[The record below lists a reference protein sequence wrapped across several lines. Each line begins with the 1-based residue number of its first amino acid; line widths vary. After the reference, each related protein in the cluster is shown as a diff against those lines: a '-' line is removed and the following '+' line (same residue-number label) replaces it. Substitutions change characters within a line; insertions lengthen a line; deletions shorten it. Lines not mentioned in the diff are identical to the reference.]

1 MKFVNRKKKFIKVS
15 TVTTL
20 KAGTNDTLS
29 SLIATAKAAQ
39 LEVLEISASHTI
51 TAKENVNTGS
61 QDIVICTGIITDL
74 SSIKR
79 VLKKEGLLCWQHP
92 AASTD
97 RYLQLQEEG
106 FEIIT
111 DNDNTLIAKSDGRIA
126 IRLEET
132 TTAPAAPVDN
142 MQQHTQQEDWLKA
155 RVISIAAATIS
166 LAEKDFDTTAQF
178 SDYGFDSILGTEL
191 IRLLNEKL
199 DISLKATDL
208 YSYANIDLLTDY
220 IRNNFTVAIPVQQT
234 TAHIPTP
241 LPDNYKKEDIAIIGM
256 SAQFGRTNNAQE
268 FWQILKTG
276 QSLITRIPKEK
287 WNTGI
292 DAWSSCITDAD
303 KFDPLFFK
311 LSGSEAEMMDPK
323 QRLFLEHC
331 WKAIEDAGINPE
343 SLSGSR
349 CGVYA
354 GVGPA
359 DYAARMEGTLPAALW
374 GNSAAI
380 LASRIAYFLNLKGP
394 AVAIDTACS
403 SSLVAME
410 MACSSLQ
417 RGDTDLV
424 ITGGVNII
432 NDAHA
437 YMMADRAGMLSPDG
451 RCYTF
456 DSRANGFVM
465 GEGIGVLMLK
475 RLSDAV
481 RDNDRI
487 YGVVKGILTN
497 QDGTTNGITAPSMLS
512 QQELEKTVYNKFGIN
527 PETITYVEAHG
538 TGTSLGDPIEFEAL
552 CTSFRTYTG
561 KQQFCGLGSVKTNIG
576 HTLEAAGAASVIKV
590 LLSLQHRQ
598 LPPTI
603 NYKDSNP
610 LITLQGSPFRIQTQ
624 LTDWEHPADQPRRA
638 AISSFG
644 FSGTNVHM
652 VIEEYIP
659 VAKPTFVASKPAII
673 PLSAKTTIQL
683 QQQVDNLLHWLQDN
697 PGKALADIAYT
708 LQTGRAAME
717 KRAVFLADTI
727 TELTTLLQSYPDQN
741 TGRSFNGTA
750 RKRNKTADDN
760 TRCASMIATG
770 TWQQLAEH
778 WVNGGT
784 IDWKLL
790 YNNTWPDKISLPPY
804 PFARESYWIAAT
816 GKQPLVTT
824 VPQALHPLLHTND
837 STFGQQSYTT
847 MLSGE
852 EFFLTDH
859 LVKNE
864 KIFPA
869 VAYLEMARAAGEMAT
884 AGLITQLK
892 DVSWLMPINV
902 KQEAVKTTIQ
912 LQQTSQG
919 IAYEIYTN
927 DATRL
932 HGQGYMTAIMPPAIA
947 RQDIASLLARC
958 TAVKEGPACY
968 EVFRSLGLQYGPAFQ
983 GLKKLCH
990 TSDEAL
996 SNIVLPTNAGFVLSP
1011 GILDSVLQT
1020 CMGIN
1025 LGSAALQMMLP
1036 FSAREIN
1043 IYNVLPEEVWCYAR
1057 RSNTGRQVSSY
1068 DITVMDA
1075 GGQVLLTI
1083 TELILL
1089 PVEQSA
1095 TMPAAQQLHLYTAQ
1109 WQLQPIRQHTH
1120 TAAALLFL
1128 INAPALLVDKL
1139 QETLECE
1146 VIGWNAGTLEACY
1159 LELQSIIKNRW
1170 KNRLATHLQVICTHE
1185 DYTEYGC
1192 ISAMIDSASQESH
1205 LISGSVITVENLST
1219 AGIDT
1224 LSALLTS
1231 EYNSK
1236 DSLVRYEN
1244 GDRFVKGLQPLHEA
1258 NNGITIREG
1267 GVYLI
1272 TGGAGGLGLIF
1283 TDYIRQYTGTKVV
1296 LTGRSTSPKQTL
1308 PAGTRYYACDV
1319 SDEPAVHALIAQIIA
1334 EYGRLD
1340 GIIHS
1345 AGVLRDSFLINKT
1358 AAEVAAVCS
1367 GKIAGARNLDIA
1379 TKERSLDFMLYCSS
1393 LAGVFGNAGQ
1403 SDYAMANA
1411 WLDNYA
1417 GYRESLR
1424 SQGKRQGRTL
1434 SINWPLWKEGGMQID
1449 DATASYME
1457 QHYGLSPMPV
1467 PDGLLALT
1475 RLLNSTAVQGT
1486 VIFGNNGKLPGLVIT
1501 PVTPTPVV
1509 NTITT
1514 SDVSMAAATQF
1525 LANLMSGVLKIP
1537 ANRLETEAP
1546 FEQFGIDS
1554 TIIIKLTNELEGV
1567 FGKIPRTLF
1576 FECQNLQELTA
1587 YFLSAHRE
1595 QLQSLTGT
1603 TPRPVINQER
1613 QMPIP
1618 AVTKSP
1624 VRQPAG
1630 NMPIA
1635 DVAII
1640 GISGRYPGA
1649 NNLAAFWDNLKA
1661 GKDSITEIPATR
1673 WNLHAYYDKEKGK
1686 TGKTYSKWGGFIDHA
1701 DQFDPMFF
1709 NISAREAELMD
1720 PQERIFL
1727 QTVWETIEDAG
1738 YTRSMLQGDDKEGK
1752 VGVYVGVMYEE
1763 YQLFGPEETAK
1774 GNPIA
1779 LLGNPS
1785 GIANRVSYFLNL
1797 HGPSMAVDTMC
1808 SSSLTAIHLACK
1820 DLQTGETELA
1830 IAGGVNLSLHPN
1842 KYLILSEG
1850 GFASSKGR
1858 CESFGEGGEG
1868 YVPGEGVGAVLLKP
1882 LARALADGDRI
1893 YGVIKGTAVNH
1904 GGKTNGYTVP
1914 NPKAQTAV
1922 IKAAMHKAGITPADI
1937 SYIEA
1942 HGTGTSLGDPI
1953 EIAGLQKA
1961 FDTDSKQYCSIGSVK
1976 SNIGHCESA
1985 AGISGLTKVVLQL
1998 QHKQLVPSLH
2008 ATVLNP
2014 NIDFSN
2020 TPFKVQQ
2027 QLEDWRADNG
2037 KPRLAGI
2044 SSFGA
2049 GGSNAHLIVA
2059 EYNPPAVKPYHDNT
2073 PAIIVL
2079 SAQNKERLR
2088 KMVINLKQHLQHN
2101 SDINLHDIAYTLQT
2115 GREEMEERLA
2125 FLATSAKEMVTA
2137 LNRYLEN
2144 DGQDLFTGN
2153 TRKDNPDFLLN
2164 GKAGQA
2170 YIQSALREREG
2181 SSLAQI
2187 WVKGVQIDWNLL
2199 YTAGRPA
2206 RISLPAYPFAEERYW
2221 YPKAEVMP
2229 TVNIQ
2234 LHPLLHALK
2243 HENSF

>member
-15 TVTTL
+15 AVTSL
-20 KAGTNDTLS
+20 KAGPNDTLA
-29 SLIATAKAAQ
+29 SLIAVANDSRLDVMEPRTAAE
-39 LEVLEISASHTI
+39 LED
-51 TAKENVNTGS
+51 TATGS
-61 QDIVICTGIITDL
+61 QDMVICTGDIADL
-74 SSIKR
+74 APVKR
-79 VLKKEGLLCWQHP
+79 ILKRDGLFCWQHP
-92 AASTD
+92 AINTD
-97 RYLQLQEEG
+97 QRLLLEQEG
-106 FEIIT
+106 FVTIVENENIV
-111 DNDNTLIAKSDGRIA
+111 IAKSDGRIVVRLQEEYA
-126 IRLEET
+126 I
-132 TTAPAAPVDN
+132 PAMPADI
-142 MQQHTQQEDWLKA
+142 TQEEDWLKA

-166 LAEKDFDTTAQF
+166 LAEKDFDTTTQF
-178 SDYGFDSILGTEL
+178 SDYGFDSILGTAL

-199 DISLKATDL
+199 EISLKATDL
-208 YSYANIDLLTDY
+208 YSYSNIDLLTDY
-220 IRNNFTVAIPVQQT
+220 IRNNFSIAVPLQPTVA
-234 TAHIPTP
+234 HLPTP
-241 LPDNYKKEDIAIIGM
+241 SVQHSQEEIAIIGM

-268 FWQILKTG
+268 FWEILKEG
-276 QSLITRIPKEK
+276 ESLITRIPREK
-287 WNTGI
+287 WNTDM
-292 DAWSSCITDAD
+292 DAWSSCLSDID

-343 SLSGSR
+343 SLSGSK
-349 CGVYA
+349 CGVYT
-354 GVGPA
+354 GVGPG

-380 LASRIAYFLNLKGP
+380 LASRISYFLNLKGP
-394 AVAIDTACS
+394 AIAIDTACS

-410 MACSSLQ
+410 MGCSSLQ

-437 YMMADRAGMLSPDG
+437 YLMADRAGMLSPDG

-456 DSRANGFVM
+456 DHRANGFVM
-465 GEGIGVLMLK
+465 GEGVGVLILK
-475 RLSDAV
+475 RLSEAV

-512 QQELEKTVYNKFGIN
+512 QQALEKTVYNKCNIN
-527 PETITYVEAHG
+527 PESITYVEAHG

-552 CTSFRTYTG
+552 CTAFRSYTD
-561 KQQFCGLGSVKTNIG
+561 KQHFCSLGSVKTNIG
-576 HTLEAAGAASVIKV
+576 HTLEAAGVASVIKV
-590 LLSLQHRQ
+590 LLSMQHRQ

-603 NYKDSNP
+603 NYSESNP
-610 LITLQGSPFRIQTQ
+610 LITLQGSPFHIQKQ
-624 LTDWEHPADQPRRA
+624 LTPWKHPEAQPRRA

-652 VIEEYIP
+652 VIEEHIP
-659 VAKPTFVASKPAII
+659 AAKPVFTSTGPALI
-673 PLSAKTTIQL
+673 PLSAKTTEQL
-683 QQQVDNLLHWLQDN
+683 QQQVDNLLCWIKAT
-697 PGKALADIAYT
+697 PGKTLHDIAYT
-708 LQTGRAAME
+708 LQVGRAGME
-717 KRAVFLADTI
+717 KRAVFIADTI
-727 TELTTLLQSYPDQN
+727 AELTTLLQNYPEQKTD
-741 TGRSFNGTA
+741 RCCVGTA
-750 RKRNKTADDN
+750 RKQNKITGDH
-760 TRCASMIATG
+760 TRLNDMRSASA
-770 TWQQLAEH
+770 WQQLAAH
-778 WVNGGT
+778 WVNGGVL
-784 IDWKLL
+784 DWNML
-790 YNNTWPDKISLPPY
+790 YDEVLPARISLPAY
-804 PFARESYWIAAT
+804 PFARESYWITAAANP
-816 GKQPLVTT
+816 QPGISTT
-824 VPQALHPLLHTND
+824 QTLHPLLHTNN
-837 STFGQQSYTT
+837 STFSKQSYSSV
-847 MLSGE
+847 LNGR

-859 LVKNE
+859 QVKNI

-869 VAYLEMARAAGEMAT
+869 VAYLEMAAAAGNSAT
-884 AGLITQLK
+884 TDNITQLK
-892 DVSWLMPINV
+892 NVSWLTPISV
-902 KQEAVKTTIQ
+902 KQHPVTTTIQ
-912 LQQTSQG
+912 LQQTGDG
-919 IAYEIYTN
+919 IGYEIYTGGQEQQ
-927 DATRL
+927 L
-932 HGQGYMTAIMPPAIA
+932 HGQGYMTATSLPTMA
-947 RQDIASLLARC
+947 RQDIATLLSRF
-958 TAVKEGPACY
+958 TEVKEGPACY
-968 EVFRSLGLQYGPAFQ
+968 TVFDSLGLQYGSAFR
-983 GLKKLCH
+983 GLRKLYH
-990 TSDEAL
+990 NKDEAL
-996 SNIVLPTNAGFVLSP
+996 SNIVLPTQPGFVLSP
-1011 GILDSVLQT
+1011 GTLDSALQT
-1020 CMGIN
+1020 CMGMN
-1025 LGSAALQMMLP
+1025 LGSTALQMMLP

-1043 IYNVLPEEVWCYAR
+1043 IYNALPEEVWCYAR
-1057 RSNTGRQVSSY
+1057 RNNTGGQVSSY
-1068 DITVMDA
+1068 EIMVLDA
-1075 GGQVLLTI
+1075 GGEVLLTI
-1083 TELILL
+1083 AELVLL
-1089 PVEQSA
+1089 PLA
-1095 TMPAAQQLHLYTAQ
+1095 NTALAKTTQQLHLYTPQ
-1109 WQLQPIRQHTH
+1109 WQIQPIRHYTH
-1120 TAAALLFL
+1120 TATALLFL

-1139 QETLECE
+1139 QEELECE
-1146 VIGWNAGTLEACY
+1146 VIGWNAGTLDGCY
-1159 LELQSIIKNRW
+1159 LELQSVIKNRL
-1170 KNRLATHLQVICTHE
+1170 KNRLATHLQIVCAQE
-1185 DYTEYGC
+1185 DYAEYGC
-1192 ISAMIDSASQESH
+1192 ISGLMSSAAQESH
-1205 LISGSVITVENLST
+1205 LVSGSVIVVESLST
-1219 AGIDT
+1219 AGIET
-1224 LSALLTS
+1224 LANLLTT

-1236 DSLVRYEN
+1236 DTLVRYQN
-1244 GDRFVKGLQPLHEA
+1244 GNRLVKRLQPLQDSDQR
-1258 NNGITIREG
+1258 ITIRQE

-1283 TDYIRQYTGTKVV
+1283 ADYIRQYPGARVV
-1296 LTGRSTSPKQTL
+1296 LAGRSASPKQAL
-1308 PAGTRYYACDV
+1308 PADTSYYVCDV
-1319 SDEPAVHALIAQIIA
+1319 SDETAVNTLIAQIIA
-1334 EYGRLD
+1334 VYGRLD

-1358 AAEVAAVCS
+1358 AADVNAVFS

-1379 TKERSLDFMLYCSS
+1379 TKELPLDFMLYCSS

-1417 GYRESLR
+1417 DYRESLR
-1424 SQGKRQGRTL
+1424 ALNKRQGRTL
-1434 SINWPLWKEGGMQID
+1434 SINWPLWKDGGMQID

-1457 QHYGLSPMPV
+1457 QHYGLLPMPV
-1467 PDGLLALT
+1467 ADGLNALT
-1475 RLLNSTAVQGT
+1475 RLLNSNATQGT
-1486 VIFGNNGKLPGLVIT
+1486 VIFGKTDRLPGLIIAPAISEPMDGVRFT
-1501 PVTPTPVV
+1501 A
-1509 NTITT
+1509 TITT
-1514 SDVSMAAATQF
+1514 VDDRFTTAATHY
-1525 LANLMSGVLKIP
+1525 LASLLSGVLKIP
-1537 ANRLETEAP
+1537 VNRLEIAAP

-1554 TIIIKLTNELEGV
+1554 TIIIKLTNELEQV

-1595 QLQSLTGT
+1595 QLQTLTGAT
-1603 TPRPVINQER
+1603 SHAVSRQEETLPQPPVAKI
-1613 QMPIP
+1613 
-1618 AVTKSP
+1618 P
-1624 VRQPAG
+1624 VRQPVDTT
-1630 NMPIA
+1630 PVTEI
-1635 DVAII
+1635 AII

-1649 NNLAAFWDNLKA
+1649 DNLAAFWENLKG

-1686 TGKTYSKWGGFIDHA
+1686 TGKTYSKWGGFIDRA

-1720 PQERIFL
+1720 PQERLFL

-1738 YTRSMLQGDDKEGK
+1738 YTRTMLQGNNKEAK

-1882 LARALADGDRI
+1882 LASALADGDRI

-1922 IKAAMHKAGITPADI
+1922 VKTAMQKAGVKPADI
-1937 SYIEA
+1937 SYVEA

-1961 FDTDSKQYCSIGSVK
+1961 FDTDKKQYCSIGSVK

-1985 AGISGLTKVVLQL
+1985 AGISGLTKVLLQM

-2008 ATVLNP
+2008 AAVLNP

-2020 TPFKVQQ
+2020 TAFKVQQ
-2027 QLEDWRADNG
+2027 QLEDWQVEND

-2049 GGSNAHLIVA
+2049 GGSNAHLIIE
-2059 EYNPPAVKPYHDNT
+2059 EYTGPARQPYYDNI

-2079 SAQNKERLR
+2079 SAQHKDRLR
-2088 KMVINLKQHLQHN
+2088 KMIANLLQYMQHN
-2101 SDINLHDIAYTLQT
+2101 NLVNVYDIAYTLQT

-2125 FLATSAKEMVTA
+2125 FLATSVQEVKTI
-2137 LNRYLEN
+2137 LHRYLEN
-2144 DGQDLFTGN
+2144 DLQDIFTGN
-2153 TRKDNPDFLLN
+2153 TRKDNPGFLLN

-2170 YIQSALREREG
+2170 FIQSALREKES

-2199 YTAGRPA
+2199 YTNSRPA
-2206 RISLPAYPFAEERYW
+2206 RISLPTYPFAEERYW